1 MRSRIGQVLT
11 SRTAWTLAALFV
23 IGGVQNIEPFM
34 PSSVATM
41 VDGVLVSLA
50 VYFKVNPSQ
59 LYGK

>member
-1 MRSRIGQVLT
+1 MRSRIGQALT
-11 SRTAWTLAALFV
+11 SKTVWTLVALFV

-34 PSSVATM
+34 PAQVATM